1 MRLRQATSLWIAAL
15 MSATGALAD
24 VRGVRIP
31 PTFTAEEI
39 ALIGRD
45 PRLVGVTK
53 RCAQQLRQ
61 ALDALTEKSPGSRV
75 GLAPEPCLTGSTG
88 HGRASDEG
96 ALDIL
101 KILKDVSEQGTS
113 RSGPGDVG
121 GDRAGDRAARGSP
134 SFTGEEIEL
143 IHKDKHGRLTYAA
156 RRCAWQLRHALDSM
170 RYGPSAWP
178 PQRPCLPQAAPRG
191 SDEGALDIL
200 KILREASGEPN
211 N

>member
-61 ALDALTEKSPGSRV
+61 ALDALTETDQGSRV
-75 GLAPEPCLTGSTG
+75 GVAPEPCLTGSTS

-113 RSGPGDVG
+113 RSGPGAMADNA
-121 GDRAGDRAARGSP
+121 AGRGSP
-134 SFTGEEIEL
+134 SFTSEEMEL
-143 IHKDKHGRLTYAA
+143 IHKDQRGRLIYAA
-156 RRCAWQLRHALDSM
+156 RRCAWQLRHALDSLHH
-170 RYGPSAWP
+170 GSSDWP
-178 PQRPCLPQAAPRG
+178 PQRPCLPPGETR
-191 SDEGALDIL
+191 SKDEGALDIL
-200 KILREASGEPN
+200 KILRDASGESSN
-211 N
+211 